1 MVGVRKQ
8 PCSASALNHAQVRGE
23 EMPQQNTSCIC
34 LLENKYWFR
43 VYLSIWSFFSFAF
56 CLRRGAVHFK
66 GCALGRLSLFAL
78 HVKSL
83 IVNQLHLKALNSMTP
98 SDWHHASSGSREI
111 EQLKVFTNACS
122 QLVLAFYGSAY
133 CFQSLWK
140 SVKSNSSPD
149 LYDGAII

>member
-43 VYLSIWSFFSFAF
+43 VYVSIWSFFSFAF

-66 GCALGRLSLFAL
+66 GCALAGASLSVCPSCEISHCESASSQSSEQHDAIRLTSCQQRQQRDWT
-78 HVKSL
+78 VKSFYKCL
-83 IVNQLHLKALNSMTP
+83 FSASASILRKCILFSESM
-98 SDWHHASSGSREI
+98 
-111 EQLKVFTNACS
+111 KVC
-122 QLVLAFYGSAY
+122 
-133 CFQSLWK
+133 K
-140 SVKSNSSPD
+140 K
-149 LYDGAII
+149 